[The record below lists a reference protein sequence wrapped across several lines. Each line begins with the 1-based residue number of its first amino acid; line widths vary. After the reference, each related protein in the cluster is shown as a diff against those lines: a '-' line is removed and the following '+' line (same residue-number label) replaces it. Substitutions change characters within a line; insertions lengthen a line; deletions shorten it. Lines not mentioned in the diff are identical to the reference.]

1 MERGAVERP
10 ALPPVCTEPKGKT
23 RLSAEPKAYGQLSGE
38 ARTKLEQ
45 ALRLLSDAQADEASE
60 HSSTLVSPMDTDEAS
75 SVQQLR
81 AQRMRSKTPEVDH
94 TESFTWTP
102 AEEAKLKECF
112 EEISRHGIMNLDDY
126 RRVMQKLQVPL
137 DEDQVERVFTF
148 ADRNKDGRLT
158 FEDYVKLVAL
168 GM

>member
-102 AEEAKLKECF
+102 AEE
-112 EEISRHGIMNLDDY
+112 EISRHGIMNLDDY